1 MNSAVIETHVE
12 LACQV
17 SKIGRGQT
25 ASAPGER
32 RLFST
37 PALGAR
43 CERIAKRMGSAS
55 IKQNGPPPQEVRAQV
70 QRMTASDVFV
80 TSPQLAAFLL
90 FVVEAVLRGHGERLK
105 GYTIGVEVL
114 RRDTSFDPQTDPI
127 VRVEAT
133 RLRRAIERY
142 YAGPGVDD
150 PVTIELPRGGYAP
163 RISWRAELASP
174 PVAEPAFQ
182 PGNGMPTLRVAPFVI
197 VGTADTRA
205 IAAETFGS
213 RIAEVFALF
222 EVTNV
227 MVAAPPSV
235 RHAPLTAAPSAAAPS
250 GAPSG
255 APSAPASRSD
265 YRLDGTIEYRGNG
278 LVDVRFK
285 LVDESD
291 ATVIWSRAFE
301 RLSDADGSGETE
313 RSIIRELATAVVQPY
328 GVISANDRAKRLGRN
343 LLDPRYACLLEGG
356 DALRSF
362 DPAAQARVR
371 EGLERLTALDPNFAA
386 GFTLL
391 AALYGR
397 EHMAGIGARP
407 GEPPALDRA
416 LKAARRGIELQPQS
430 ARGYHILFAILFFR
444 GEKDAG
450 ILAAEKAIALNPYDI
465 LITAE
470 YGGRLIYCG
479 EVDRGME
486 MLQRTVGSGAIL
498 PSWSHFSLFVGHYM
512 RGDLA
517 AARYHAGQMTTE
529 TYVYG
534 QLARAVIAG
543 ADGNIEEAH
552 RAKRAIFA
560 LQPAWKEDPRG
571 GIAKLI
577 NAPEIVDRLHE
588 ALAATG
594 YQEIGG
600 A

>member
-1 MNSAVIETHVE
+1 
-12 LACQV
+12 
-17 SKIGRGQT
+17 
-25 ASAPGER
+25 
-32 RLFST
+32 
-37 PALGAR
+37 
-43 CERIAKRMGSAS
+43 MGSAS
-55 IKQNGPPPQEVRAQV
+55 IKQDGPPPQEVRAQV
-70 QRMTASDVFV
+70 QRMTASDVFA

-142 YAGPGVDD
+142 YAGPGADD
-150 PVTIELPRGGYAP
+150 PVVIELPRGGYAP
-163 RISWRAELASP
+163 RISWRAEVPSAP
-174 PVAEPAFQ
+174 IVEPVFQ

-205 IAAETFGS
+205 IGAETFGS

-227 MVAAPPSV
+227 MVAAPPSA
-235 RHAPLTAAPSAAAPS
+235 RHVPLTAAAPSAA
-250 GAPSG
+250 

-265 YRLDGTIEYRGNG
+265 YRVDGTIEYRGNG

-301 RLSDADGSGETE
+301 RLSDADGGGETE
-313 RSIIRELATAVVQPY
+313 RNIIRELATALVQPY
-328 GVISANDRAKRLGRN
+328 GVISANDRAKRLGTN

-362 DPAAQARVR
+362 DPAAHARAR

-386 GFTLL
+386 GFILL

-397 EHMAGIGARP
+397 EHMAGFGARP
-407 GEPPALDRA
+407 GEPPPLDRA
-416 LKAARRGIELQPQS
+416 LKAARRGIELRPQS

-450 ILAAEKAIALNPYDI
+450 ILAAEKAIALNPYDV

-479 EVDRGME
+479 EVDRGLE
-486 MLQRTVGSGAIL
+486 MLQRAVGSGAIL
-498 PSWSHFSLFVGHYM
+498 PSWSHFGLFVGHYM

-517 AARYHAGQMTTE
+517 AARYHAGQMTAE

-560 LQPAWKEDPRG
+560 LQPAWKDDSRG

-577 NAPEIVDRLHE
+577 NAPEIVERLHD
-588 ALAATG
+588 ALTATG
-594 YQEIGG
+594 YQEIVG

>member
-1 MNSAVIETHVE
+1 
-12 LACQV
+12 
-17 SKIGRGQT
+17 
-25 ASAPGER
+25 
-32 RLFST
+32 
-37 PALGAR
+37 
-43 CERIAKRMGSAS
+43 MGSAS

-90 FVVEAVLRGHGERLK
+90 FVVEAVLRGHGQRLK

-142 YAGPGVDD
+142 YAGPGADD

-163 RISWRAELASP
+163 RISWRAELASAP
-174 PVAEPAFQ
+174 IVEPVFQ

-222 EVTNV
+222 EATNV

-235 RHAPLTAAPSAAAPS
+235 RHAPLTATASAAAAPSAA
-250 GAPSG
+250 
-255 APSAPASRSD
+255 ASRSD

-278 LVDVRFK
+278 LVDARFK

-313 RSIIRELATAVVQPY
+313 RNIICELATALVQPY
-328 GVISANDRAKRLGRN
+328 GVISANDRAKRLGTN

-362 DPAAQARVR
+362 DPAAHARVR
-371 EGLERLTALDPNFAA
+371 ERLERLTALDPNFAA

-391 AALYGR
+391 AAFYGR
-397 EHMAGIGARP
+397 EHMAGFGAGP
-407 GEPPALDRA
+407 GKPPPLDLA
-416 LKAARRGIELQPQS
+416 LKAARRGIELRPQS

-577 NAPEIVDRLHE
+577 NAPQIVDRLHE
-588 ALAATG
+588 ALTATG
-594 YQEIGG
+594 YLESDG